1 MATVPSQYQPYVS
14 QAAKV
19 TGLPES
25 VVAAQAQAES
35 GFNASAVSPTGAEG
49 WLQFEP
55 QTFNAYA
62 GQAGV
67 PVNTEFN
74 VANETKVYD
83 VYMNSLLKQEGGS
96 VFRALEAYNAGPG
109 NLAAGQ
115 EYANSI
121 LRNAGQSQS
130 LKSRGGAQSATLT
143 DFPGGGFD
151 PLNWPG
157 DVYNAANNAVGNALT
172 DVGNSIINSIFS
184 ALGIPSLKDLLQRLG
199 LIILGAVLVVVGLRM
214 LGTPA
219 VNVTVPSQANKPAVN
234 EPPQ

>member
-1 MATVPSQYQPYVS
+1 MVAVPKQYQPYVRQAS
-14 QAAKV
+14 QA
-19 TGLPES
+19 TGIPQS
-25 VVAAQAQAES
+25 VIAAQAQAES
-35 GFNASAVSPTGAEG
+35 NFNSGAVSSTGAEG

-55 QTFNAYA
+55 QTYNAYA

-67 PVNTEFN
+67 PANSEFN
-74 VANETKVYD
+74 VADETKVYD

-115 EYANSI
+115 QYANSI
-121 LRNAGQSQS
+121 LQKAGQSQS
-130 LKSRGGAQSATLT
+130 LSSKGSSQSATLA

-157 DVYNAANNAVGNALT
+157 DVYNAANNAVGDAFSSI
-172 DVGNSIINSIFS
+172 GNSIINSIFS

-199 LIILGAVLVVVGLRM
+199 LILLGAALILVGINM
-214 LGTPA
+214 LTKGTVTDSMKTA
-219 VNVTVPSQANKPAVN
+219 VKAEAV
-234 EPPQ
+234 

>member
-1 MATVPSQYQPYVS
+1 MDAIPSQYQPYVA
-14 QAAKV
+14 QASKA
-19 TGLPES
+19 TGIPQS
-25 VVAAQAQAES
+25 VIAAQAQTES
-35 GFNASAVSPTGAEG
+35 NFNAGAVSSAGAEG

-55 QTFNAYA
+55 QTYNAYA
-62 GQAGV
+62 AQAGV

-115 EYANSI
+115 QYASTI
-121 LRNAGQSQS
+121 LQKAGQSQS
-130 LKSRGGAQSATLT
+130 LTSKGGSQSATLT

-157 DVYNAANNAVGNALT
+157 DVYNAANGAVNNAFT
-172 DVGNSIINSIFS
+172 SIGNSIINSLFS

-199 LIILGAVLVVVGLRM
+199 LILLGAALVLVGIKMLSKETIVV
-214 LGTPA
+214 
-219 VNVTVPSQANKPAVN
+219 NTVAAAKGNAAS
-234 EPPQ
+234 

>member
-1 MATVPSQYQPYVS
+1 MVAVPKQYQPYVRQAS
-14 QAAKV
+14 QA
-19 TGLPES
+19 TGIPQS
-25 VVAAQAQAES
+25 VIAAQAQAES
-35 GFNASAVSPTGAEG
+35 NFNSGAVSSTGAEG

-55 QTFNAYA
+55 QTYNAYA

-67 PVNTEFN
+67 PANSEFN
-74 VANETKVYD
+74 VADETKVYD

-115 EYANSI
+115 QYANSI
-121 LRNAGQSQS
+121 LQKAGQSQS
-130 LKSRGGAQSATLT
+130 LSSKGGSQSATLT

-157 DVYNAANNAVGNALT
+157 DVYNAANNAVGDAFSSI
-172 DVGNSIINSIFS
+172 GNSIINSIFS

-199 LIILGAVLVVVGLRM
+199 LILLGAALILVGINM
-214 LGTPA
+214 LTKGTVTDSVKTA
-219 VNVTVPSQANKPAVN
+219 VKAEAV
-234 EPPQ
+234 

>member
-1 MATVPSQYQPYVS
+1 MVAVPKQYQPYVRQAS
-14 QAAKV
+14 QA
-19 TGLPES
+19 TGIPQS
-25 VVAAQAQAES
+25 VIAAQAQAES
-35 GFNASAVSPTGAEG
+35 NFNSGAVSSTGAEG

-55 QTFNAYA
+55 QTYNAYA

-67 PVNTEFN
+67 PANSEFN
-74 VANETKVYD
+74 VADETKVYD

-115 EYANSI
+115 QYANSI
-121 LRNAGQSQS
+121 LQKAGQSQS
-130 LKSRGGAQSATLT
+130 LSSKGGSQSATLA

-157 DVYNAANNAVGNALT
+157 DVYNAANNAVGDAFSSI
-172 DVGNSIINSIFS
+172 GNSIINSIFS

-199 LIILGAVLVVVGLRM
+199 LILLGAALILVGINM
-214 LGTPA
+214 LTKGTVTDSMKTA
-219 VNVTVPSQANKPAVN
+219 VKAEAV
-234 EPPQ
+234 

>member
-1 MATVPSQYQPYVS
+1 MVAVPKQYQPYVRQAS
-14 QAAKV
+14 QA
-19 TGLPES
+19 TGIPQS
-25 VVAAQAQAES
+25 VIAAQAQAES
-35 GFNASAVSPTGAEG
+35 NFNSGAVSSTGAEG

-55 QTFNAYA
+55 QTYNAYA

-67 PVNTEFN
+67 PANSEFN
-74 VANETKVYD
+74 VADETKVYD

-115 EYANSI
+115 QYANSI
-121 LRNAGQSQS
+121 LQKAGQSQS
-130 LKSRGGAQSATLT
+130 LSSKGGSQSATLT

-157 DVYNAANNAVGNALT
+157 DVYNAANNAVGDAFSSI
-172 DVGNSIINSIFS
+172 GNSIINSIFS

-199 LIILGAVLVVVGLRM
+199 LILLGVALILVGINMLTKGTVTDSVKTAVKAE
-214 LGTPA
+214 A
-219 VNVTVPSQANKPAVN
+219 V
-234 EPPQ
+234 